1 MTNNPVIPDNE
12 VHAQLLDEPNIEG
25 PRHIATN
32 DAPWEAAHG
41 LTHDAGDD
49 DPSLWGWHHTF
60 GKGARAGGW
69 IVAVIL
75 LLMCIGNH
83 EGHVED
89 LWMFVVAGIMIA
101 ALIYDM
107 VRRRKAWRS

>member
-1 MTNNPVIPDNE
+1 MTNRPVIPEND
-12 VHAQLLDEPNIEG
+12 VHAQLLDEPNTEG

-41 LTHDAGDD
+41 LTHDAGTD
-49 DPSLWGWHHTF
+49 DPALWGWHHTF
-60 GKGARAGGW
+60 AKGARIGGW
-69 IVAVIL
+69 IVAIVL
-75 LLMCIGNH
+75 LVMCIGNH

-89 LWMFVVAGIMIA
+89 LWLAVI
-101 ALIYDM
+101 ALILVTILIHDM